1 LKQQFLLKHCLRL
14 QGCKFCVAP
23 DAHLE
28 AVIDAVTWKEELEE
42 AAGGYSAHDFAHAV
56 MALVCIMT
64 HPPPTAASCIV
75 QNSLVVNTYALL

>member
-1 LKQQFLLKHCLRL
+1 MQFCI
-14 QGCKFCVAP
+14 AAN
-23 DAHLE
+23 AHLE

-42 AAGGYSAHDFAHAV
+42 AAGGYSAHAFAHAV

-64 HPPPTAASCIV
+64 HPPPTAAACIV